1 MYARSTILR
10 GDPRAVDDGIAYVR
24 DSVWPM
30 LQELSGC
37 VGMSMFADREAGRC
51 IVTTAWA
58 TEEAMQLSA
67 GMVQDSRRMFAE
79 RLRADTVDVNEW
91 EIAAMHRVHNAP
103 EGACARVV
111 WIDIDPAR
119 MDGMIDTFRTML
131 MPMMESSAGFCS
143 VSLMVD
149 RTLGRVTWAVTFE
162 TREALDATRDRA
174 MAARDQ
180 FGSTTGAR
188 MTDMA
193 EFEVVMAHLRV
204 PEMA

>member
-1 MYARSTILR
+1 
-10 GDPRAVDDGIAYVR
+10 VDDGIAYVR

-51 IVTTAWA
+51 IVTSAWA
-58 TEEAMQLSA
+58 TDEAMKLSA
-67 GMVQDSRRMFAE
+67 GMVLDSRRAAAE
-79 RLRADTVDVNEW
+79 ATRAVTVDVNEW
-91 EIAAMHRVHNAP
+91 EIAAMHRVHSAP

-111 WIDIDPAR
+111 WVDIDAAR
-119 MDGMIDTFRTML
+119 MDGMIDAFRTTMI
-131 MPMMESSAGFCS
+131 PNMEAASGFCS

-149 RTLGRVTWAVTFE
+149 RKLGRATWAVTLE
-162 TREALDATRDRA
+162 NREALEGTRDRA

-180 FGSTTGAR
+180 FGTATGAR